1 MARRNTTAFIAVK
14 LRDAAATKRV
24 ITILRG
30 KLKDNE
36 ILSTSDFVKRTI
48 MYWTAQ
54 TGMGAALCLT
64 AVLGLVVGTGVI
76 GQTIFANTMEHLAE
90 LATLKAMG
98 ATRSDLYTVII
109 GQALINVLAGYGVAT
124 LLVVLSKP
132 VLERTGV
139 SLALSVPLIGG
150 LLVLMLGT
158 SVAAAFFSVRR
169 VRRVDPAIV
178 LRS

>member
-1 MARRNTTAFIAVK
+1 
-14 LRDAAATKRV
+14 
-24 ITILRG
+24 
-30 KLKDNE
+30 
-36 ILSTSDFVKRTI
+36 
-48 MYWTAQ
+48 
-54 TGMGAALCLT
+54 
-64 AVLGLVVGTGVI
+64 
-76 GQTIFANTMEHLAE
+76 
-90 LATLKAMG
+90 MG

-150 LLVLMLGT
+150 LLILMLGT